1 MNLLT
6 KTGFSI
12 AVASALSVGQA
23 LATDWDMP
31 TPYPDKTFHTV
42 NIAEFAEDVKTATGG
57 ELNIT
62 IHSAGSLIKHPEIKN
77 AVRSSQVAIGEFF
90 LSRLSNED
98 AAYGIDS
105 QPFVATSYEDAEK
118 LWAAQKPVVA
128 ELLAKQK
135 LVPLFSVPW
144 PPQGL
149 YTNGEMKSAEDLKGL
164 KFRAY
169 NASLEKFATLAGASP
184 TQVEAPDIPQAFSTG
199 QVEAMITS
207 PSTGAN
213 SKAWDFVS
221 HYTPINAWVPKNIV
235 VVNKVAFEALDAGV
249 QQAVLDA
256 AAKAESRGWDM
267 SKQETEAKTA
277 VMQENG
283 MTIVEPSAQ
292 LLAGLKEIGASMQQ
306 EWQESASAE
315 AKSIAD
321 AFSK

>member
-128 ELLAKQK
+128 ELLA
-135 LVPLFSVPW
+135 
-144 PPQGL
+144 
-149 YTNGEMKSAEDLKGL
+149 
-164 KFRAY
+164 
-169 NASLEKFATLAGASP
+169 
-184 TQVEAPDIPQAFSTG
+184 
-199 QVEAMITS
+199 
-207 PSTGAN
+207 
-213 SKAWDFVS
+213 
-221 HYTPINAWVPKNIV
+221 
-235 VVNKVAFEALDAGV
+235 
-249 QQAVLDA
+249 
-256 AAKAESRGWDM
+256 
-267 SKQETEAKTA
+267 
-277 VMQENG
+277 
-283 MTIVEPSAQ
+283 
-292 LLAGLKEIGASMQQ
+292 
-306 EWQESASAE
+306 
-315 AKSIAD
+315 
-321 AFSK
+321 